1 MLSYQH
7 DYHAG
12 NHADVLKHSV
22 LALVIRALQR
32 KDTPLR
38 VIDAHA
44 GSGVYDLRSH
54 EARKNAEFAGGIERL
69 LAAPNPPLE
78 VHDYLAVVR
87 ALNGAM
93 KGVVNEAIAGG
104 SADLR
109 LYPGSSQVARH
120 LLRAEDHL
128 ELLELHPGALARL
141 HRNFGRDPR
150 VHIHGRDAFEGLP
163 ALVPP
168 AERRGVV
175 LVDSAYEVKEDF
187 TGVVELLKTCYR
199 RWAGGVYL
207 LWYPLIRHPLA
218 ERFTAKVRAT
228 GIPKILQV
236 ELQVETEGFAGMRGS
251 GLCIVNPPYG
261 LDQKLN
267 ALLPCL
273 WQTLKNDERSAWRVE
288 WLTAP

>member
-38 VIDAHA
+38 VLDSHA

-69 LAAPNPPLE
+69 LAVPNPPLE
-78 VHDYLAVVR
+78 VHDYLAAVQ
-87 ALNGAM
+87 
-93 KGVVNEAIAGG
+93 VVNGIANPTATAGRPEF
-104 SADLR
+104 R
-109 LYPGSSQVARH
+109 LYPGSPQVARH
-120 LLRAEDHL
+120 LLRAGDHL

-141 HRNFGRDPR
+141 HRNYGRDEQ
-150 VHIHGRDAFEGLP
+150 VHIHDRDAFEGLP
-163 ALVPP
+163 ALLPP
-168 AERRGVV
+168 VERRGIV

-187 TGVVELLKTCYR
+187 TGVVELLKACHR
-199 RWAGGVYL
+199 RWATGTYL
-207 LWYPLIRHPLA
+207 IWYPLIRHPLA
-218 ERFTAKVRAT
+218 GRFTAKVRAS
-228 GIPKILQV
+228 GIPRILKV
-236 ELQVETEGFAGMRGS
+236 ELEVEAAGFDGMRGS

-267 ALLPCL
+267 VLLPYL
-273 WQTLKNDERSAWRVE
+273 WETLKNDPRSGWHVE

>member
-22 LALVIRALQR
+22 LALVVRAQQR
-32 KDTPLR
+32 KDAPLR
-38 VIDAHA
+38 ILDAHA
-44 GSGVYDLRSH
+44 GSGVYDLRSN
-54 EARKNAEFAGGIERL
+54 EARKNEEFAGGIARL
-69 LAAPNPPLE
+69 LAAKQPPLE
-78 VHDYLAVVR
+78 VQDYIAAVR
-87 ALNGAM
+87 ALNANR
-93 KGVVNEAIAGG
+93 KEL
-104 SADLR
+104 D
-109 LYPGSSQVARH
+109 LYPGSPQVVRH
-120 LLRAEDHL
+120 LLRPDDHL

-150 VHIHGRDAFEGLP
+150 VHIHARDAFEGVP

-168 AERRGVV
+168 LERRGAV
-175 LVDSAYEVKEDF
+175 LVDSAYELKEDF
-187 TGVVELLKTCYR
+187 TAVIELLKTCHR
-199 RWAGGVYL
+199 RWPGGTYL

-228 GIPKILQV
+228 GIPKILQA
-236 ELQVETEGFAGMRGS
+236 ELQVEAQGFDGMRGS

-267 ALLPCL
+267 TLLPGL
-273 WQTLKNDERSAWRVE
+273 WTILKNDDRSGWSVE
-288 WLTAP
+288 WLTTP

>member
-38 VIDAHA
+38 VLDTHA

-54 EARKNAEFAGGIERL
+54 EARKHAEFDGGIGRL

-78 VHDYLAVVR
+78 AHDYLAVVR
-87 ALNGAM
+87 AMNGALNGAT
-93 KGVVNEAIAGG
+93 AGRG
-104 SADLR
+104 TDLH
-109 LYPGSSQVARH
+109 LYPGSPQVARH

-128 ELLELHPGALARL
+128 ELLELHPGALAHL
-141 HRNFGRDPR
+141 HRNFGRDHR
-150 VHIHGRDAFEGLP
+150 VHIHARDAFEGLP

-187 TGVVELLKTCYR
+187 TGIVELLKTCHR

-207 LWYPLIRHPLA
+207 IWYPLIRHPLA
-218 ERFTAKVRAT
+218 ERFTAKVRAA

-236 ELQVETEGFAGMRGS
+236 ELQVETEGFIGMRGS

-261 LDQKLN
+261 LDQQLN
-267 ALLPCL
+267 ALLPWL
-273 WQTLKNDERSAWRVE
+273 WQILKNDERSAWRVE

>member
-38 VIDAHA
+38 VLDAHA

-69 LAAPNPPLE
+69 LAAPDVPPE
-78 VHDYLAVVR
+78 AHDYLAAVR
-87 ALNGAM
+87 ALNGDPSRATP
-93 KGVVNEAIAGG
+93 GG
-104 SADLR
+104 GANLH
-109 LYPGSSQVARH
+109 LYPGSPQVARH

-141 HRNFGRDPR
+141 RRYFGRDRR

-168 AERRGVV
+168 PERRGVV
-175 LVDSAYEVKEDF
+175 LVDSAYEVTEDF
-187 TGVVELLKTCYR
+187 PAVVELLKACHR

-218 ERFTAKVRAT
+218 ERFSAKVRAT

-236 ELQVETEGFAGMRGS
+236 ELQVETAGFAGLRGS

-267 ALLPCL
+267 VLLPWL
-273 WQTLKNDERSAWRVE
+273 WQELKNDERSAWRVE

>member
-1 MLSYQH
+1 
-7 DYHAG
+7 
-12 NHADVLKHSV
+12 V
-22 LALVIRALQR
+22 LALVIRALR
-32 KDTPLR
+32 KDAPLR
-38 VIDAHA
+38 ALDAHA

-69 LAAPNPPLE
+69 LAAPNMPLE

-87 ALNGAM
+87 AMNGATS
-93 KGVVNEAIAGG
+93 GG
-104 SADLR
+104 GADLR
-109 LYPGSSQVARH
+109 LYPGSPQVARH
-120 LLRAEDHL
+120 LLRAGDHL

-150 VHIHGRDAFEGLP
+150 VHIHDRDAFEGLP

-175 LVDSAYEVKEDF
+175 LMDSAYEVKEDF
-187 TGVVELLKTCYR
+187 LGVVELLKVCHR
-199 RWAGGVYL
+199 RWTGGVYL

-228 GIPKILQV
+228 GIAKILQV
-236 ELQVETEGFAGMRGS
+236 ELQVETEGFDGMRGS
-251 GLCIVNPPYG
+251 GLCIVNPPFG

-267 ALLPCL
+267 AMLPCL
-273 WQTLKNDERSAWRVE
+273 WQTLKNDDRSAWRVE

>member
-38 VIDAHA
+38 VLDAHA

-69 LAAPNPPLE
+69 LAARNVPLE
-78 VHDYLAVVR
+78 VDDYLAAVR
-87 ALNGAM
+87 ALNGVT
-93 KGVVNEAIAGG
+93 GQPPAGRG
-104 SADLR
+104 ADLH
-109 LYPGSSQVARH
+109 LYPGSPQVARH
-120 LLRAEDHL
+120 LLRAADHL

-141 HRNFGRDPR
+141 HRNFGRDHR

-187 TGVVELLKTCYR
+187 TGVVDLLKTCYR

-228 GIPKILQV
+228 GIPKILLA
-236 ELQVETEGFAGMRGS
+236 ELQVETEGFDGLRGS

-267 ALLPCL
+267 TLLPWL

>member
-38 VIDAHA
+38 VLDSHA
-44 GSGVYDLRSH
+44 GSGVYDLRSR

-69 LAAPNPPLE
+69 LTAANPPLE
-78 VHDYLAVVR
+78 VQDYLAAVR
-87 ALNGAM
+87 ALNGAA
-93 KGVVNEAIAGG
+93 NRTASGG
-104 SADLR
+104 AELH
-109 LYPGSSQVARH
+109 LYPGSPQVARH

-128 ELLELHPGALARL
+128 ELLELHPGALAPL
-141 HRNFGRDPR
+141 HRNFGRDHR

-163 ALVPP
+163 ALLPP
-168 AERRGVV
+168 VERRGVV

-187 TGVVELLKTCYR
+187 TGIVELLKVCHR
-199 RWAGGVYL
+199 RWPTGVYL
-207 LWYPLIRHPLA
+207 VWYPLIRHPLA
-218 ERFTAKVRAT
+218 ERFTAKVRAS
-228 GIPKILQV
+228 GIPKILKA
-236 ELQVETEGFAGMRGS
+236 ELQVETEGFDGMRGS

-267 ALLPCL
+267 ILLPYL
-273 WQTLKNDERSAWRVE
+273 WEVLKSDPRSGWQVE